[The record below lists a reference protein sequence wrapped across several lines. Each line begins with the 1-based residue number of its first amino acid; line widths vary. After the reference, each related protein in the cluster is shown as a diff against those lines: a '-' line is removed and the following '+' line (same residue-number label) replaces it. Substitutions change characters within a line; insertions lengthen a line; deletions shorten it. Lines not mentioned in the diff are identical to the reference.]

1 MSFGVVGEYA
11 KNLIAKKIVIYIYI
25 LYIYVYKTKTS
36 LCVYRD
42 CAKWLPR
49 MSSLAKKWLS
59 IKQKMLYAY
68 TETALNSK
76 ISTESVYNSVDNN
89 TNNLDSFYLH
99 YME

>member
-1 MSFGVVGEYA
+1 MSFDVVGEYA
-11 KNLIAKKIVIYIYI
+11 KNLIAKKIVIY
-25 LYIYVYKTKTS
+25 VYKTKTA
-36 LCVYRD
+36 LCVYGD

>member
-11 KNLIAKKIVIYIYI
+11 KNLIAKKIVIYI
-25 LYIYVYKTKTS
+25 LYIYVYKTKTA
-36 LCVYRD
+36 LCVYGD

-89 TNNLDSFYLH
+89 TNNLDSFYLP

>member
-1 MSFGVVGEYA
+1 MSFDVVGEYA
-11 KNLIAKKIVIYIYI
+11 KNLIAKKIVIY
-25 LYIYVYKTKTS
+25 VYKTKTA